1 MNTLLK
7 TRKMLRHDWSA
18 GLRQSMGIYALTVI
32 YILSVCAVF
41 DHQFSE
47 WEQMQGVAGRPP
59 AVWDYLAFLF
69 EGMEPFDFKMQNG
82 FRLPAIW
89 MMTFLLFLLSIA
101 KYPRSDMYGIGQ
113 QLLLKSKSR
122 TAWWLSKTVWT
133 ILAAIVYYTVCF
145 AVLLLY
151 LAFTHGV
158 SWQPSDIT
166 LTVLPGFG
174 ELSLLEQVLWLVA
187 VPVVTLCTLGLFELV
202 FCILYS
208 AVVGVIAAV
217 SALLAALYFNL
228 GALPGGTCIL
238 LRSCLGI
245 SGGFSL
251 GACLTIAAATSVLYA
266 AVGCLLFYKLDLYG
280 NHEV

>member
-1 MNTLLK
+1 
-7 TRKMLRHDWSA
+7 
-18 GLRQSMGIYALTVI
+18 
-32 YILSVCAVF
+32 
-41 DHQFSE
+41 
-47 WEQMQGVAGRPP
+47 
-59 AVWDYLAFLF
+59 
-69 EGMEPFDFKMQNG
+69 
-82 FRLPAIW
+82 
-89 MMTFLLFLLSIA
+89 MMTFVLFLLSVA

-166 LTVLPGFG
+166 LTVLPGFAA
-174 ELSLLEQVLWLVA
+174 LSPLEQVLWLVA
-187 VPVVTLCTLGLFELV
+187 VPVVTLCTLGLFELM
-202 FCILYS
+202 FGILYS
-208 AVVGVIAAV
+208 AVVGVIAAA